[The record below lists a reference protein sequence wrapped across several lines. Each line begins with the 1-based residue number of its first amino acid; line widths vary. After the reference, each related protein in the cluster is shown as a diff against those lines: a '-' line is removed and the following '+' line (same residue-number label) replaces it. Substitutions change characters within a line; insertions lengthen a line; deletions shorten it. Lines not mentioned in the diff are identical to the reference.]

1 MSSVNE
7 SDKVSKHWKE
17 RIIHELIRYWLNVL
31 YLAII
36 FSVFFSYR
44 RLILAHYE
52 IHFGDYGIGLIK
64 ALVLAK
70 VILIADAIGLGRG
83 WENKPLFIPT
93 IYKTLLFTLFV
104 ALFSILESVVRGLLS
119 GTGPVH
125 EVMGMFTY
133 LLLANVL
140 AVFVT
145 FVPYFAFRELGR
157 VMGEGKI
164 MTLFFRRTEPGQVGS
179 AIP

>member
-7 SDKVSKHWKE
+7 NEKGSKNWKDK
-17 RIIHELIRYWLNVL
+17 IIHELIRYWLNVL

-52 IHFGDYGIGLIK
+52 IHYGDYGIGLIK

-83 WENKPLFIPT
+83 WEDKPLIIPT
-93 IYKTLLFTLFV
+93 LYKTLLFTLFV
-104 ALFSILESVVRGLLS
+104 ALFSILESMVRGLLS
-119 GTGPVH
+119 GKGPIH

-133 LLLANVL
+133 VLLANVL

-157 VMGEGKI
+157 MMGEGKLK
-164 MTLFFRRTEPGQVGS
+164 TLFFRGKGEAGPERV
-179 AIP
+179 